1 MATTTTRNL
10 EVSDGREGNED
21 EGGGRN
27 WRNKVFDL
35 REAKEQ
41 IVIALPLIVAYVFIY
56 SMTLV
61 SVMFAGH
68 LGELELAASTLA
80 NSWATVTGFGLMTG
94 LSGALET
101 LCGQAFGAKMYR
113 QLGVYLQTSCI
124 FSFIVCI
131 IISIL
136 WLFTEQILVLL
147 RQDPD
152 VAKTAALYV
161 KYLIPGLFP
170 FGFVQNI
177 MRFCQAQGITIPL
190 VIFSGL
196 PFGIHFAILYLL
208 VHRATMGLKGA
219 PLAAS
224 ISIWMSLLMF
234 VFYVLFSKKFDNTWK
249 GLTFESFRYFFTILR
264 LAVPSAAM
272 VCLEYLAFEVLVILA
287 GLMPNPKLNSS
298 LVAICLN
305 IEAIA
310 YMIAY
315 GLSASASI
323 RVSNELGA
331 GHPVRAKYAMDV
343 ALKLSFLLAAIAVLT
358 IIFGHDVWV
367 GFFTESSSM
376 VKKFASM
383 TALLAAT
390 IAIDIIQC
398 ILSGVA
404 RGCGWQHLAAWANLG
419 CFYAIGLPIS
429 IVLGFKVK
437 LYSKA
442 PKPSSGPHK
451 SRECLPLILIL
462 RNRLKYALT
471 YREVIAILMQ
481 RHVMVDG
488 KVRTDKTYPAG
499 FMDVVSIPKTNEDFR
514 LLYDTKGRFRLHA
527 ISGDETKFK
536 LCKVRSVQFGQKG
549 IPYLNTYDG
558 RTIRYPDP
566 LIKANDT
573 IRLDLE
579 SNKIVDFIKFDV
591 GNVVMVTGGRNRG
604 RVGVIKSREKHKG
617 SFETIHVQDA
627 AGHEFATRLGN
638 VFTIGKGTK
647 PWVSLPKGKGIK
659 LSIIE
664 EARKRLAAQAA
675 V

>member
-10 EVSDGREGNED
+10 EVSDRREGNED
-21 EGGGRN
+21 GGGGRN

-41 IVIALPLIVAYVFIY
+41 IVTALPLILAYVFIY

-113 QLGVYLQTSCI
+113 QLGVYLQTSCL

-147 RQDPD
+147 CQDPD

-170 FGFVQNI
+170 FGFLQNI

-190 VIFSGL
+190 VIFSEL

-208 VHRATMGLKGA
+208 VHRATIGLKGA

-249 GLTFESFRYFFTILR
+249 GLT
-264 LAVPSAAM
+264 
-272 VCLEYLAFEVLVILA
+272 LEYLAFEVLVIVA
-287 GLMPNPKLNSS
+287 GLMPNLKLNSS

-305 IEAIA
+305 IEAIS

-343 ALKLSFLLAAIAVLT
+343 ALKLSILLAAIAVLT
-358 IIFGHDVWV
+358 IICGHDIWV

-376 VKKFASM
+376 V
-383 TALLAAT
+383 
-390 IAIDIIQC
+390 
-398 ILSGVA
+398 G
-404 RGCGWQHLAAWANLG
+404 
-419 CFYAIGLPIS
+419 
-429 IVLGFKVK
+429 
-437 LYSKA
+437 
-442 PKPSSGPHK
+442 
-451 SRECLPLILIL
+451 
-462 RNRLKYALT
+462 
-471 YREVIAILMQ
+471 
-481 RHVMVDG
+481 VDG
-488 KVRTDKTYPAG
+488 
-499 FMDVVSIPKTNEDFR
+499 
-514 LLYDTKGRFRLHA
+514 LLEG
-527 ISGDETKFK
+527 
-536 LCKVRSVQFGQKG
+536 
-549 IPYLNTYDG
+549 
-558 RTIRYPDP
+558 
-566 LIKANDT
+566 
-573 IRLDLE
+573 
-579 SNKIVDFIKFDV
+579 
-591 GNVVMVTGGRNRG
+591 GNVVMEAIPPNESETRSGGT
-604 RVGVIKSREKHKG
+604 S
-617 SFETIHVQDA
+617 
-627 AGHEFATRLGN
+627 
-638 VFTIGKGTK
+638 
-647 PWVSLPKGKGIK
+647 
-659 LSIIE
+659 
-664 EARKRLAAQAA
+664 
-675 V
+675 